1 MGSQLGDVAIYYL
14 DDEKRIREGK
24 SPLLLKQFN
33 FNDRGARFD
42 LDDINKDSDA
52 EEE

>member
-14 DDEKRIREGK
+14 DDEKRIWEGK
-24 SPLLLKQFN
+24 GPLLLKQFN
-33 FNDRGARFD
+33 FNDRGVRVD
-42 LDDINKDSDA
+42 LDEINKDTDS